1 MQALRDFPW
10 GLVVKNPLQYRRYK
24 RCGFDPWVGKIP
36 WRRAWKPMDRGAW
49 QATVLGVT
57 KSRTCLK
64 RLSLHPCISLKLN
77 QTRLHDRS
85 VNSCIT
91 HLYAISVDSS
101 HSVQFSRSV
110 VSDSLRPHE
119 SQHARP
125 PCPSPTPG
133 VHSDSRPS
141 SQ

>member
-1 MQALRDFPW
+1 MGGSRLTGGN
-10 GLVVKNPLQYRRYK
+10 GLVLHRFPGSEAVILKGCVGLRLWRTTSYARPPGLNHGSTVYYLYDLGQVTSCLFVCLFFFASFLVVIVSTLQDY
-24 RCGFDPWVGKIP
+24 GED
-36 WRRAWKPMDRGAW
+36 
-49 QATVLGVT
+49 
-57 KSRTCLK
+57 
-64 RLSLHPCISLKLN
+64 
-77 QTRLHDRS
+77 
-85 VNSCIT
+85 
-91 HLYAISVDSS
+91 
-101 HSVQFSRSV
+101 SVQFSRSV